1 MGDTRDAARE
11 IHGLLRRMVRDL
23 LARKPGGHL
32 LNATL
37 DEIVVHLP
45 AGGGDDEGFAAD
57 LAACLE
63 DEVDEAIRRAAA
75 FSPGH
80 VYCHRCRAAACEHSS
95 PPTAQHVFVGY
106 NPTGT
111 PLFEPMAQ
119 ALLAL
124 RHPEVNALHDNPR
137 ALVTL
142 VQDSAT
148 LRGTMLAAW
157 QNPGCEVV
165 GQLVAGYFRPPGA
178 NNGERLALTL
188 QVTAARTR
196 KHGLRLGLNL
206 LGKPDGAWPVDL
218 EPPWRRPLRWAQDA
232 LASVAAPRGRGH
244 RRCLPSQEEVE
255 ERVLGILGGLSRR
268 LRQER
273 SGRTRRTGHAQERH
287 QSGERPT
294 RKALDDVRA
303 APAEAFLLDERNDTL
318 VVLGERG
325 RTHFFTPAGRL
336 ASSARYSRDAVA
348 GKQRR
353 GQWRPAPV
361 ERVAGLRATLTAAAA
376 AADEPEGEPDAV

>member
-1 MGDTRDAARE
+1 MGDTRDAACE
-11 IHGLLRRMVRDL
+11 IHRLLRRMVRDL

-32 LNATL
+32 VSGSV

-45 AGGGDDEGFAAD
+45 ASGGDDQGFAED
-57 LAACLE
+57 RAARLE
-63 DEVDEAIRRAAA
+63 EEVDEAIRRASA
-75 FSPGH
+75 FRPGH
-80 VYCHRCRAAACEHSS
+80 VYCHRCRAAACQHSS
-95 PPTAQHVFVGY
+95 PPTGQHVFTGY

-111 PLFEPMAQ
+111 PLWEPMAQ

-124 RHPEVNALHDNPR
+124 RHPEVNALYDNPR

-148 LRGTMLAAW
+148 LRGTMLEAW

-165 GQLVAGYFRPPGA
+165 GQLVAGFFRPPGA
-178 NNGERLALTL
+178 STSNGERLALTL
-188 QVTAARTR
+188 QVTAARTP

-206 LGKPDGAWPVDL
+206 LGAPDEAWPVDL
-218 EPPWRRPLRWAQDA
+218 ERPWRRPLRWAQDA
-232 LASVAAPRGRGH
+232 LASVAVPRGRG
-244 RRCLPSQEEVE
+244 RRRRLPSQGEVE
-255 ERVLGILGGLSRR
+255 ERVLGILTGLSRR

-294 RKALDDVRA
+294 RKALDDVRV
-303 APAEAFLLDERNDTL
+303 APAGAFLLDERNDTL

-336 ASSARYSRDAVA
+336 ASSVRYSRDAIA

-353 GQWRPAPV
+353 GQWRPAPAA
-361 ERVAGLRATLTAAAA
+361 RVAGLRAMLTAGAAA
-376 AADEPEGEPDAV
+376 EHQSGLKD

>member
-11 IHGLLRRMVRDL
+11 IHRLLRRMVRDL

-32 LNATL
+32 VSGAV

-45 AGGGDDEGFAAD
+45 ASGGDDQGFAGD
-57 LAACLE
+57 LAARLE
-63 DEVDEAIRRAAA
+63 EEVDEAIRRASA
-75 FSPGH
+75 FRPGH

-95 PPTAQHVFVGY
+95 PPTSQHVFTGY

-111 PLFEPMAQ
+111 PLWEPMAQ

-124 RHPEVNALHDNPR
+124 RHPEVNALYDNPR

-148 LRGTMLAAW
+148 LRGTMLEAW

-165 GQLVAGYFRPPGA
+165 GQLVAGFFRPPGA
-178 NNGERLALTL
+178 STSNGERLALTL

-206 LGKPDGAWPVDL
+206 LGAPDEAWPVDL
-218 EPPWRRPLRWAQDA
+218 ERPWRRPLRWAQDA
-232 LASVAAPRGRGH
+232 LTSVAVPRGRGS
-244 RRCLPSQEEVE
+244 RRRLPSQGEVE

-294 RKALDDVRA
+294 RKALDDART

-336 ASSARYSRDAVA
+336 ASSVRYSRDAIA

-353 GQWRPAPV
+353 GQWRPAPAA
-361 ERVAGLRATLTAAAA
+361 RVAGLRAMLTPGAAAEHQPGLK
-376 AADEPEGEPDAV
+376 D

>member
-1 MGDTRDAARE
+1 MGDTSAAARE
-11 IHGLLRRMVRDL
+11 IHRLLRRMVQDL
-23 LARKPGGHL
+23 LARKSGGHL
-32 LNATL
+32 VTGAV
-37 DEIVVHLP
+37 DEIIVHLP
-45 AGGGDDEGFAAD
+45 AGGGDAEDFAAE
-57 LAACLE
+57 LAAHLE
-63 DEVDEAIRRAAA
+63 DEVDDAIRRAAA
-75 FSPGH
+75 FRPGH
-80 VYCHRCRAAACEHSS
+80 VYCHRCCAAACEHSS
-95 PPTAQHVFVGY
+95 PPTAQHVFTGY

-111 PLFEPMAQ
+111 PLWEPMAQ

-124 RHPEVNALHDNPR
+124 RHPEVNALYDNPR

-148 LRGTMLAAW
+148 LRGTMLEAW
-157 QNPGCEVV
+157 QNPVCEVV
-165 GQLVAGYFRPPGA
+165 GQLVAGYFRPPGGSIG
-178 NNGERLALTL
+178 NGERLALTL
-188 QVTAARTR
+188 QVTAARTQR
-196 KHGLRLGLNL
+196 QGLRLGLNL
-206 LGKPDGAWPVDL
+206 LGGPDEAWPIDL

-232 LASVAAPRGRGH
+232 LASVAVPRGRGRG
-244 RRCLPSQEEVE
+244 RRLPSPGEVE

-294 RKALDDVRA
+294 RKALDDVRT

-336 ASSARYSRDAVA
+336 ASSVRYSRDAIA
-348 GKQRR
+348 AKQRR
-353 GQWRPAPV
+353 GQWRPAPE
-361 ERVAGLRATLTAAAA
+361 ERVAALRASLTAGA
-376 AADEPEGEPDAV
+376 PEDAESGHEN